1 MAYTKIKA
9 IHVRLD
15 RCVDYAVNPEKTA
28 SLSDALDYI
37 EDTGKT
43 EECLYVSA
51 FNCGAQT
58 AYADM
63 MATKRRW
70 NKAGRKKAVLGYHL
84 IQSFAPGE
92 VTPEQAHEYGKEL
105 AARLLAGKYEAV
117 VSTHLDREHLHNHIV
132 FNSVSFVDGRMYRN
146 SFKDYFGDI
155 RGTSDAICRENDL
168 SVIVPKDKG
177 KHYSE
182 WQAEK
187 NAKPTIR
194 SMIRRDIDEIILS
207 SFTFKTFLTQL
218 ERYGYTVKYGDN
230 VKYIAVK
237 PKGGKRFIR
246 LNSLGDDYTEEA
258 IKRRLEQIRYGE
270 IPVSDAPAFH
280 TPPKRYR
287 VKSGTPLPKHRR
299 KLKGF
304 AALYFRYL
312 YLLGKVK
319 RRKLSHRTA
328 FLLRED
334 LLQFDRYVEQF
345 RFLMRN
351 EIADLE
357 GLRNYADRTQ
367 EQIDTL
373 KAERN
378 KLYAERRSAATDE
391 ERAAISEQIAQRNE
405 TLRQCR
411 KELSLCRR
419 TLDDS
424 QRIAGQV
431 QAAQTAEEAE
441 QLKAKEE
448 KQYEHRRRRG

>member
-58 AYADM
+58 AYSDM

-194 SMIRRDIDEIILS
+194 SMIRRDIDEIP
-207 SFTFKTFLTQL
+207 T
-218 ERYGYTVKYGDN
+218 G
-230 VKYIAVK
+230 A
-237 PKGGKRFIR
+237 IR
-246 LNSLGDDYTEEA
+246 VH
-258 IKRRLEQIRYGE
+258 GE
-270 IPVSDAPAFH
+270 V
-280 TPPKRYR
+280 R
-287 VKSGTPLPKHRR
+287 
-299 KLKGF
+299 
-304 AALYFRYL
+304 
-312 YLLGKVK
+312 
-319 RRKLSHRTA
+319 
-328 FLLRED
+328 
-334 LLQFDRYVEQF
+334 
-345 RFLMRN
+345 
-351 EIADLE
+351 
-357 GLRNYADRTQ
+357 
-367 EQIDTL
+367 
-373 KAERN
+373 
-378 KLYAERRSAATDE
+378 
-391 ERAAISEQIAQRNE
+391 
-405 TLRQCR
+405 RQC
-411 KELSLCRR
+411 EIHCR
-419 TLDDS
+419 
-424 QRIAGQV
+424 
-431 QAAQTAEEAE
+431 
-441 QLKAKEE
+441 KAKGR
-448 KQYEHRRRRG
+448 QAVYPP